1 MNKRIWQDLGLALF
15 AVLLAGLLYYFFH
28 QELANVFAVGITGAA
43 LGCTLALLIANL
55 WRH

>member
-1 MNKRIWQDLGLALF
+1 MSKRIWQDLGLALF